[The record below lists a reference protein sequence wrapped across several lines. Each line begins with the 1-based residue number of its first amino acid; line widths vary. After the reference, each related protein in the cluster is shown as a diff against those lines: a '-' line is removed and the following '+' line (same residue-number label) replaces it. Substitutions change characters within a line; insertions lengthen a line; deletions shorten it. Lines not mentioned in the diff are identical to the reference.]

1 MYVNEKWRKDAL
13 THTPSPTHTHRLTP
27 SLTHSFTHTH
37 THTLSLSLSL
47 SLPLLLPCN
56 LIFRGRFPPRAIK
69 VLKQWLKD
77 NADNPYPSEPQKEQ
91 LMTIT
96 GLDLTQ
102 LNNWYT
108 CLLPIFLFFI
118 FWVQVKPEAGAHF
131 ILVPLVPFCSYP
143 LLLYVSCVSCMPVS
157 VSLSVSVQV
166 HQWSQAHFDE
176 SGQ

>member
-1 MYVNEKWRKDAL
+1 MKSGAKTHSL
-13 THTPSPTHTHRLTP
+13 TLLRPLTRTDSLLHSLTP

-108 CLLPIFLFFI
+108 CLLPIFYFLFF
-118 FWVQVKPEAGAHF
+118 G
-131 ILVPLVPFCSYP
+131 CR
-143 LLLYVSCVSCMPVS
+143 
-157 VSLSVSVQV
+157 
-166 HQWSQAHFDE
+166 
-176 SGQ
+176 